1 MPRGLPYGIGCRHR
15 GLAGVPAD
23 LLQRDLSRLQPSEHL
38 TWQQGAV
45 ALQIS
50 IRESGDINILDLRG
64 RATISDGESELL
76 RSTLEDLID
85 SGVHKLLLNLA
96 EMTHVDS
103 AGFSVIVKV
112 CIALREKGGDLRFIR
127 PTGRALLAFN
137 VIHLLDLIRTFDNED
152 EALASFGSKPNFAE
166 A

>member
-1 MPRGLPYGIGCRHR
+1 M
-15 GLAGVPAD
+15 
-23 LLQRDLSRLQPSEHL
+23 
-38 TWQQGAV
+38 

-50 IRESGDINILDLRG
+50 IRQSGDITILDLTG
-64 RATISDGESELL
+64 RATNSDGESELL
-76 RSTLEDLID
+76 RSTLEGLIAN
-85 SGVHKLLLNLA
+85 GVRKLLLNLA
-96 EMTHVDS
+96 VMSHVDS

-112 CIALREKGGDLRFIR
+112 CVSLREKGGDLRFVR

-152 EALASFGSKPNFAE
+152 EALASFRPASYVRE